1 MSSVSP
7 IDQTSLASGQFNTT
21 VIMNNIFKLL
31 TRSLTAIQ
39 NVAATQAQS
48 LQFFSNW
55 QNYYTNL
62 MTLVPNPTQFP
73 NLNGETGVS
82 GGHANT
88 PSAGAQQTAS
98 QFNTT
103 LITKL
108 QNRQSIVGDQTK
120 AMQTVVNQSN
130 DAASAQANLG
140 SSLLQEMTTLLP
152 IVMGQS

>member
-7 IDQTSLASGQFNTT
+7 VDNTSLAAGNFNQT
-21 VIMNNIFKLL
+21 VILNDIFKLL

-48 LQFFSNW
+48 LQFFAQW
-55 QNYYTNL
+55 QNYYTSL
-62 MTLVPNPTQFP
+62 MAQVPNPTQFA
-73 NLNGETGVS
+73 NLGS
-82 GGHANT
+82 
-88 PSAGAQQTAS
+88 SAGAKQAAA

-108 QNRQSIVGDQTK
+108 QNRQSIIADQTK

>member
-1 MSSVSP
+1 MTTPVSP
-7 IDQTSLASGQFNTT
+7 VDPTSLAPGNYNTT
-21 VIMNNIFKLL
+21 IIMNNIFQLL
-31 TRSLTAIQ
+31 TQSLTAIQ

-62 MTLVPNPTQFP
+62 ENEVPNPTTFT
-73 NLNGETGVS
+73 NING
-82 GGHANT
+82 
-88 PSAGAQQTAS
+88 SAGATQTAA

-103 LITKL
+103 LITLL
-108 QNRQSIVGDQTK
+108 QNRQSIVADSTK
-120 AMQTVVNQSN
+120 NMQTVVNQSN
-130 DAASAQANLG
+130 DAASSAANLG

>member
-1 MSSVSP
+1 MTTPVSP
-7 IDQTSLASGQFNTT
+7 VDPTSLASGNYNTT
-21 VIMNNIFKLL
+21 IILNNIFELL
-31 TRSLTAIQ
+31 TKSLTAIQ

-62 MTLVPNPTQFP
+62 ENEVPNPTTFT
-73 NLNGETGVS
+73 NL
-82 GGHANT
+82 GG
-88 PSAGAQQTAS
+88 SAGATQTAA

-103 LITKL
+103 LITLL
-108 QNRQSIVGDQTK
+108 QNRQSIVADSTK
-120 AMQTVVNQSN
+120 NMQTVVNQSN
-130 DAASAQANLG
+130 DAASSAANLG